1 MEEIDG
7 SVVETE
13 KLDVETGRKDGSD
26 QAGDEVRGE
35 KGGDRGNVFELEEN
49 SVSASQSQGVARD
62 NVQ

>member
-35 KGGDRGNVFELEEN
+35 KGGDRGNVFELEKN
-49 SVSASQSQGVARD
+49 SVSASVSRGTARD